1 MSDRDFDIDLFG
13 EPAVPPKEGRG
24 RPEFSWSLERSNKVL
39 LAFAAGGTQAEAAS
53 AIGCDVKTLR
63 KHFSLEC
70 DERKRAAHRLEIE
83 QLARL
88 DAEARKGS
96 VAAIKALDER
106 LERLRLRRQS
116 EAVASRKAP
125 AKAQPK
131 GIKEE
136 RLDAAKNVGGRFAPR
151 AAPGQMVQ

>member
-13 EPAVPPKEGRG
+13 EALVQPQEGRG
-24 RPEFSWSLERSNKVL
+24 RPEFGWSLERSNKVL
-39 LAFAAGGTQAEAAS
+39 LAFAAGGSQADAAS

-106 LERLRLRRQS
+106 LEKLRLRRQ
-116 EAVASRKAP
+116 AVAVRDRKAP
-125 AKAQPK
+125 AKPVRK
-131 GIKEE
+131 GVKEE
-136 RLDAAKNVGGRFAPR
+136 RQDAAQNVGGRFAPR
-151 AAPGQMVQ
+151 PAPGEMVQ